1 MGAVGHY
8 LEERGLA
15 TVGISL
21 VRDNTK
27 RIRPPRALWV
37 PFELGRPFGAPNETD
52 FQTKVLRSVLALF
65 ERADGPVILDDFDE
79 DPPRGYSYGQ
89 TGSTC
94 PIRFSKVQAETGASI
109 LQLILDEI
117 DHLTPWYN
125 LAVEQRGRTT
135 FGVGKL
141 DISDAVQFIAE
152 FLDGTPD
159 NPRND
164 ITLGEA
170 LRFASED
177 IKMWYFEAATA
188 QPGETNSRAVADW
201 FWGETSAGQLFLE
214 VYPRI
219 LENTDKGVHRVASS
233 QFIPR
238 AQEHRLS

>member
-1 MGAVGHY
+1 M
-8 LEERGLA
+8 EERGIA
-15 TVGISL
+15 TVSISL

-37 PFELGRPFGAPNETD
+37 PFELGRPFGAPNEPV

-65 ERADGPVILDDFDE
+65 ERVDGPVILDDFDE
-79 DPPRGYSYGQ
+79 DPPSGYSYDQ
-89 TGSTC
+89 VGSTC
-94 PIRFSKVQAETGASI
+94 PISFLQARAETDASI
-109 LQLILDEI
+109 LQLVLDEI
-117 DHLTPWYN
+117 DRLRPWYN
-125 LAVEQRGRTT
+125 LAVEKRGRTT

-141 DISDAVQFIAE
+141 DIVDAVRFIAG

-159 NPRND
+159 NPRDN

-170 LRFASED
+170 LRFTSED
-177 IKMWYFEAATA
+177 VKTWYFEAATA

-219 LENTDKGVHRVASS
+219 IENTDKGVHRVAKS

>member
-141 DISDAVQFIAE
+141 DISDAVRFIAE